1 MRQNTGLNFWKEL
14 RFKMIYFIV
23 GCCIGSVAGIFTLAL
38 LQTAAESDRRM
49 EEAMK
54 NGRKEEQ

>member
-1 MRQNTGLNFWKEL
+1 
-14 RFKMIYFIV
+14 MIYFIV